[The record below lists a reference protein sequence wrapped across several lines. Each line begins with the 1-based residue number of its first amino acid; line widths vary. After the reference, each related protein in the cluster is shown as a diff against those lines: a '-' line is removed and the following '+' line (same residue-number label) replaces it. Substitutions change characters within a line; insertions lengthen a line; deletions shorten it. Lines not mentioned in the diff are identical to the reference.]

1 MSAVYPGD
9 VSWGDHFTIDEVVEA
24 TGFDRRTIA
33 YYVQEGLLPKVGRRG
48 RLTRYP
54 RNVVDRLLFIKL
66 LREAEE
72 SGARPVP
79 MTLAEIRDAL
89 ERIPAKRL
97 FAVVRGALP
106 LSSLDPYLN
115 PPGGTPSEAAA
126 SGPPPERWKARLEA
140 PPDLAP
146 RALRRDLMLEET
158 GEPDLFVPRKSSGA
172 PRRESRLEVAES
184 RSRYSDDELGISA
197 CEGPPT
203 ELFDAP
209 NRLGPPDDDLEAL
222 LTDLCRLTAHR
233 PPDRGAAESWTRVAI
248 TPGLELAARGGDH
261 RVHSLLDRI
270 ATLLRRRL
278 GGSPG
283 GR

>member
-1 MSAVYPGD
+1 MSAVYPGG

-89 ERIPAKRL
+89 DRIPAKKL
-97 FAVVRGALP
+97 FAVAKGTLP
-106 LSSLDPYLN
+106 LSSLDRYLD
-115 PPGGTPSEAAA
+115 PPGSAPSEAAA
-126 SGPPPERWKARLEA
+126 SGPPPDRWSARFEA

-146 RALRRDLMLEET
+146 RVLRRDPMLEET
-158 GEPDLFVPRKSSGA
+158 GEPDLLTPRKSPGA
-172 PRRESRLEVAES
+172 PPRESRLEVSES
-184 RSRYSDDELGISA
+184 RARYLDDELGICA
-197 CEGPPT
+197 CEGPPS
-203 ELFDAP
+203 ELDDAP
-209 NRLGPPDDDLEAL
+209 GRLGPPDDDLEAL
-222 LTDLCRLTAHR
+222 LTDLCRLTARR
-233 PPDRGAAESWTRVAI
+233 PPQRGATESWNRIAI
-248 TPGLELAARGGDH
+248 TPGLELAAHGGDH
-261 RVHSLLDRI
+261 QARSLLDRI
-270 ATLLRRRL
+270 ARLLRRRL
-278 GGSPG
+278 GGSPD
-283 GR
+283 RR